1 MANDIFQSDSR
12 IAGAWHL
19 DEAVLTVEG
28 GEDLVAIGFQ
38 MQYGRQVTP
47 YRPLNTKGTYLI
59 GGRGSGTVSLS
70 ALVGPNASIKEFLQQ
85 YSDICNAAKN
95 TLTIKPGGIEDC
107 EGEGGTPITFLAAG
121 CVLTNLQVSVTSIG
135 DLSVVTTGMNMLL
148 NGLEIK

>member
-47 YRPLNTKGTYLI
+47 YRPLNTKGTFLI
-59 GGRGSGTVSLS
+59 GGRGTGSISLS
-70 ALVGPNASIKEFLQQ
+70 ALVGPSAALKEFLNQ
-85 YSDICNAAKN
+85 YSDSLHLDAYL
-95 TLTIKPGGIEDC
+95 LTCK
-107 EGEGGTPITFLAAG
+107 
-121 CVLTNLQVSVTSIG
+121 
-135 DLSVVTTGMNMLL
+135 
-148 NGLEIK
+148 